1 MLVVAHSKCKKK
13 THSSLAVRAVLE
25 YVAAVGGLEHEQL
38 NYNHTQR
45 PATSPAPCIATVIF
59 VCQRNTH
66 LDLAILLDL
75 LP

>member
-45 PATSPAPCIATVIF
+45 PRYQPRPLYRDCKSLF
-59 VCQRNTH
+59 VKETPTW
-66 LDLAILLDL
+66 I
-75 LP
+75 